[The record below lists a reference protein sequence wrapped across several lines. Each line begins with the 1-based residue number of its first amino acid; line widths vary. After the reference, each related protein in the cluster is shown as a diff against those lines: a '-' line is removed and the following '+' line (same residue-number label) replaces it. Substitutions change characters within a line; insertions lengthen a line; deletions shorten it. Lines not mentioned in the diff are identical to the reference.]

1 MIPCPRASRLTSFFS
16 LLTLCFIP
24 LIMVSLGGICL
35 LFILLATPAL
45 TRDIPSNLQD
55 FYAFVRGRNKC
66 HHVLASGFHSSEGDS
81 GGFGYCGDYLDD
93 YKIIY
98 LQGKNGELANM
109 DVDCDGEQAGGDGR
123 CGSSTDT
130 QSETTFH
137 DELRGYGTGRRDLNA
152 SVHTYVVFGNE
163 GTKSG
168 WPTFDPAK
176 HGVKP
181 LSVMA
186 VICNNKLLYG
196 VWGDTNGD
204 DGPQAMVG
212 EASISL
218 ATACYGNS
226 VNGNSGHDDN
236 DVLYIAFTGNDAVP
250 GASGANWTASNYEDF
265 QSSITNIGNRLI
277 ERVGSDGNG
286 RPLSDQLLLG
296 FAAILGIILLL
307 F

>member
-1 MIPCPRASRLTSFFS
+1 
-16 LLTLCFIP
+16 
-24 LIMVSLGGICL
+24 MVSLGGVFL
-35 LFILLATPAL
+35 LFVLLAAQAS
-45 TRDIPSNLQD
+45 TRDIPSNVKD
-55 FYAFVRGRNKC
+55 FYDFVRGRNKC

-81 GGFGYCGDYLDD
+81 GGFSYCGDYLDD

-130 QSETTFH
+130 QSETTFR
-137 DELRGYGTGRRDLNA
+137 DQLRGYGTGRRDLNA

-168 WPTFDPAK
+168 WPTFNPEK
-176 HGVKP
+176 HGVRP

-186 VICNNKLLYG
+186 VVCNNKLLYG
-196 VWGDTNGD
+196 IWGDTNGD
-204 DGPQAMVG
+204 DGPQSMVG

-226 VNGNSGHDDN
+226 INGNSGHDDN
-236 DVLYIAFTGNDAVP
+236 DVLYIAFTGDDAVP

-265 QSSITNIGNRLI
+265 QSSIADLGNKLI
-277 ERVGSDGNG
+277 DRVGSGGNG
-286 RPLSDQLLLG
+286 RPLEDHWMLVSAVA
-296 FAAILGIILLL
+296 FGIISFL

>member
-1 MIPCPRASRLTSFFS
+1 
-16 LLTLCFIP
+16 
-24 LIMVSLGGICL
+24 MVSLGGVFL
-35 LFILLATPAL
+35 LFMFLATQAL
-45 TRDIPSNLQD
+45 TRDIPSNVKD
-55 FYAFVRGRNKC
+55 FYEFVRGRNKC
-66 HHVLASGFHSSEGDS
+66 HHTLASGFHSSEGDS
-81 GGFGYCGDYLDD
+81 GDFSYCGDYLDD

-130 QSETTFH
+130 QSETTFR
-137 DELRGYGTGRRDLNA
+137 DQLRSYGTGRRDLNA

-168 WPTFDPAK
+168 WPTFNPEK

-186 VICNNKLLYG
+186 VVCNNKLLYG

-226 VNGNSGHDDN
+226 INGNSGHDDN
-236 DVLYIAFTGNDAVP
+236 DVLYIAFTGDEAVP
-250 GASGANWTASNYEDF
+250 GGSGANWMAPNAENF
-265 QSSITNIGNRLI
+265 QSSISDLGNKLI
-277 ERVGSDGNG
+277 ERVGSGVNG
-286 RPLSDQLLLG
+286 RPFGDQWVI
-296 FAAILGIILLL
+296 FSTVFFGISLLL

>member
-1 MIPCPRASRLTSFFS
+1 
-16 LLTLCFIP
+16 
-24 LIMVSLGGICL
+24 MVSLGGVFL
-35 LFILLATPAL
+35 LFMFLATQAL
-45 TRDIPSNLQD
+45 TRDIPSNVKD
-55 FYAFVRGRNKC
+55 FYEFVRGRNKC
-66 HHVLASGFHSSEGDS
+66 HHTLASGFHSSEGDS
-81 GGFGYCGDYLDD
+81 GDFSYCGDYLDD

-130 QSETTFH
+130 QSETTFRNQ
-137 DELRGYGTGRRDLNA
+137 LRSYGTGRRDLNA

-168 WPTFDPAK
+168 WPTFNPEK

-181 LSVMA
+181 LSVIA
-186 VICNNKLLYG
+186 VVCNNKLLYG
-196 VWGDTNGD
+196 IWGDTNGD

-226 VNGNSGHDDN
+226 INGNSGHDDN
-236 DVLYIAFTGNDAVP
+236 DVLYIAFTGDDAVP

-265 QSSITNIGNRLI
+265 QSSISDLGNKLI
-277 ERVGSDGNG
+277 ERVGSGGNS
-286 RPLSDQLLLG
+286 RPLGDQWML
-296 FAAILGIILLL
+296 FSAIFFGIIAPERHSSKVRGAS
-307 F
+307 